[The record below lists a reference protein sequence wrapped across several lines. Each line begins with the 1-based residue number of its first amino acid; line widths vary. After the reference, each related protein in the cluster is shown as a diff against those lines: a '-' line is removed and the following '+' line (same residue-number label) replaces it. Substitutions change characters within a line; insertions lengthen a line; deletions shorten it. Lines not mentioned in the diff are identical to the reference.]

1 MIPLADIHVHL
12 LAGLD
17 DGPRTLA
24 DAVAMCRAAA
34 AEGVQAM
41 AATAHQNPHW
51 PEVSRARIVTATDEL
66 RAALVQEGIPV
77 AVYPTAEVM
86 AEPDTPAAW
95 RAGRLQS
102 VGGHGHYLLLEMP
115 RGAFV
120 DLLPTV
126 TALREAGV
134 RTILAHPEREP
145 ELLHGDGL
153 IEAFIAAGS
162 LVQVSSASIT
172 DPKSRADRTALR
184 GWFRRGL
191 VHLLGSDGHSP
202 RRRPP
207 RLAAAHREVCRWVGP
222 LNADRIAG
230 GNGMAILSGQ
240 CIRSPRPVARQR
252 PWSWVPRL
260 W

>member
-1 MIPLADIHVHL
+1 MIPLVDIHVHL

-41 AATAHQNPHW
+41 AATAHQNDRW
-51 PEVSRARIVTATDEL
+51 SAVTRERIAAATDEL
-66 RAALVQEGIPV
+66 RSALAQEGIGV

-86 AEPDTPAAW
+86 ADLDTPEAW

-115 RGAFV
+115 RRAFV

-126 TALREAGV
+126 TALRQAGV
-134 RTILAHPEREP
+134 RTILAHPERAP

-153 IEAFIAAGS
+153 LEALIEVGS
-162 LVQVSSASIT
+162 LVQVSSSSIT
-172 DPKSRADRTALR
+172 DPKTRADRMALR
-184 GWFRRGL
+184 GWFKRGM

-222 LNADRIAG
+222 LAADRIGG

-240 CIRSPRPVARQR
+240 KVRAARPLAAQRS
-252 PWSWVPRL
+252 WSWVPT
-260 W
+260 WW